1 MPYYHVAFNG
11 KAGTNVANTPI
22 ANLWCP
28 SSKARIIECGIF
40 IQTVP
45 TTAPLFALQRSTARG
60 TQSTS
65 LTPLKKDEDDAA
77 TTVVC
82 DTAWSVAPTFLTTNP
97 QMRCGAVALAAGNG
111 VIWNLDG
118 LEVGKAATAGG
129 LTLFNVNA
137 TGATLGTFAGYF
149 YYEE

>member
-11 KAGTNVANTPI
+11 KAGTNTANTII

-28 SSKARIIECGIF
+28 SSKARVIECGVF
-40 IQTVP
+40 IQTVQ

-60 TQSTS
+60 TQSST
-65 LTPLKKDEDDAA
+65 LTPIKKDEDDAA
-77 TTVVC
+77 TSVVM
-82 DTAWSVAPTFLTTNP
+82 DLTWSVAPTFSTANP

-129 LTLFNVNA
+129 LALYNVNA
-137 TGATLGTFAGYF
+137 TGATLGSYAGYF